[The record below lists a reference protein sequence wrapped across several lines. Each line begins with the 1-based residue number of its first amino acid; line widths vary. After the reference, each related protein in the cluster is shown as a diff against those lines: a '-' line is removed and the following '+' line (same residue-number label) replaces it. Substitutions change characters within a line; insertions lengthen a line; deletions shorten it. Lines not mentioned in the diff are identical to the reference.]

1 MLLPTVLPCPWQ
13 AGSDFLHMVL
23 QFAKKRKHPSFKF
36 NQWLLERGP
45 YHPPPAPSPSCHPPP
60 LLPLL
65 PRCRIPEGSR
75 SLAKDGGQPDGP
87 DSWDRDWTSTLE
99 MVPTHQ
105 VQGATLDLPTSQA
118 FRLSSATSL
127 PEILEGTEKTSV
139 HRKCVSDLLRLGR
152 QGCPRLF
159 LPGNGQHQQC
169 QKEEGTFSAESTAQV
184 PARAEALVSGYWF
197 ALTVGWDGGAFF
209 LLPPSGMQSNLF
221 GMVTITTIYMH
232 MYNFIYVYT
241 PIYLLLY
248 LPSFMQILR
257 LIS

>member
-1 MLLPTVLPCPWQ
+1 M
-13 AGSDFLHMVL
+13 AFG
-23 QFAKKRKHPSFKF
+23 
-36 NQWLLERGP
+36 EGP
-45 YHPPPAPSPSCHPPP
+45 LSPSPSPQPQLSLSSSP
-60 LLPLL
+60 SLTSTLQD
-65 PRCRIPEGSR
+65 PRRQCW
-75 SLAKDGGQPDGP
+75 SLAKDGGQPDEP

-99 MVPTHQ
+99 MVPTHHI
-105 VQGATLDLPTSQA
+105 QGATLDLPTSRA

-139 HRKCVSDLLRLGR
+139 HWKCVSDLLRLR
-152 QGCPRLF
+152 QQGCPRLF

-169 QKEEGTFSAESTAQV
+169 QKEEETFPAESIAQV

-197 ALTVGWDGGAFF
+197 TLTVGWDWGTFF

-221 GMVTITTIYMH
+221 SMVTITTIYMH

-248 LPSFMQILR
+248 LPSFMQILS
-257 LIS
+257 LWLKLTDMKTVMC